1 MFTETLMNIFC
12 FDDCWVHVYP
22 LKPFHNICSYTP
34 GGWHAYSQCAS
45 WHYHT
50 GWHTNN
56 PNTATSHRQDFP
68 FWTGSQFHL
77 QVQIISWDIWFD
89 EKFKT
94 ALNIVTS
101 SFIFM
106 VSVHVYIKWIG
117 SLKGSVAYLTS
128 IELSLNMFA
137 LDMTIKI
144 GWLQAAVLTI
154 STSPCLVDFN
164 HFRLNLCFQIPI

>member
-1 MFTETLMNIFC
+1 MNIFC
-12 FDDCWVHVYP
+12 FDDCRVRVYP
-22 LKPFHNICSYTP
+22 LKPFHNICSCTP
-34 GGWHAYSQCAS
+34 EGWHAYSQYAS
-45 WHYHT
+45 WHFHT

-56 PNTATSHRQDFP
+56 PNTATSLHPDFP

-77 QVQIISWDIWFD
+77 QVRIMRNSKLLWSLLII
-89 EKFKT
+89 
-94 ALNIVTS
+94 VS
-101 SFIFM
+101 SLIFM

-137 LDMTIKI
+137 LDMTIQI

-154 STSPCLVDFN
+154 STPPCLVDFN
-164 HFRLNLCFQIPI
+164 HFGLYLCFQIII